1 MASVS
6 TQNIYKFQNTLL
18 EWYKLNGRDFPWRKS
33 GLTQYEIIIAE
44 ILLQRT
50 KAETV
55 AVFYPTFLK
64 TFPSWLALKNADSS
78 TLENTIK
85 PIGLYKQ
92 RSKRLKELANEMIKR
107 DGKLPSDISG
117 LEKIPFFGQYI
128 VNAIVLQIFK
138 RPAPLIDVNMA
149 RVLERYFAK
158 RKLADIRYDKGLQ
171 NLAWEIVNNSQSK
184 KLNWAILDYAALVCK
199 ARKPLCKNCLIKT
212 GCSHFNQL

>member
-6 TQNIYKFQNTLL
+6 TQSIYKFQNTLL
-18 EWYKLNGRDFPWRKS
+18 EWYKLNGRNFPWRKN

-55 AVFYPTFLK
+55 AAFYPTFLK
-64 TFPSWLALKNADSS
+64 TFPNWLALKNADSS

-92 RSKRLKELANEMIKR
+92 RSKRLKELANEMVKR
-107 DGKLPSDISG
+107 GGKLPRDLSE

-128 VNAIVLQIFK
+128 INAIILQVFK
-138 RPAPLIDVNMA
+138 EPAPLIDVNMA
-149 RVLERYFAK
+149 RVLERYFME
-158 RKLADIRYDKGLQ
+158 RKLADIRYDPFLQ
-171 NLAWEIVNNSQSK
+171 NLAWKVVDNSEAK

-199 ARKPLCKNCLIKT
+199 ARKPSCLNCSLKST
-212 GCSHFNQL
+212 CTYFKHC